1 MEQQLTKTETFPIS
15 SLIGT
20 WEGTSKVWFEPDVV
34 ADESPCKGTIR
45 QGVNN
50 NSVIHEYEG
59 AMQGKPLKGLAIYT
73 VNPKTGECQAA
84 WIDGFHMSAGILFSE
99 GGSGGGGIKGGFKA
113 LGSFGSP
120 GEKWGWRTE
129 IEMPDQNKLIITAY
143 LIMPQ
148 GEEQKATETILN
160 RI

>member
-1 MEQQLTKTETFPIS
+1 MEQQLQETKTFPIS
-15 SLIGT
+15 SLVGT

-99 GGSGGGGIKGGFKA
+99 GTGDNKKFKA
-113 LGSFGSP
+113 LGSFGAS

-129 IEMPDQNKLIITAY
+129 IEIPDQNKLIITAY

-148 GEEQKATETILN
+148 GDEQKATETILN